1 MAITFN
7 TDRLQG
13 LEGTTINGVYG
24 RIQSVTIKKYDAD
37 GPYTR
42 DGDGNETDTLDTD
55 SSNYRAAHFK
65 ILYDV
70 VLHASAVKRNTAR
83 EYPEWGNRVRSRSI
97 DHFTATVTV
106 DQMNAADAN
115 CYTLAYSDLKAK
127 LAAGGSPIASSIA
140 DA

>member
-7 TDRLQG
+7 TDRLLG

-24 RIQSVTIKKYDAD
+24 RIQSVTVKKYDATTNPD
-37 GPYTR
+37 V
-42 DGDGNETDTLDTD
+42 
-55 SSNYRAAHFK
+55 AASFR
-65 ILYDV
+65 LMYDV
-70 VLHASAVKRNTAR
+70 ILHTTAVKRNADG
-83 EYPEWGNRVRSRSI
+83 EYPQWDNRLRSREI
-97 DHFTATVTV
+97 DHFTATVTT

-115 CYTLAYSDLKAK
+115 GYTLAYADLKAK

>member
-1 MAITFN
+1 MAITI
-7 TDRLQG
+7 TTAKLQG
-13 LEGTTINGVYG
+13 LPTAVAGVYA
-24 RIQSVTIKKYDAD
+24 RIQSVTVKKYDAD

-42 DGDGNETDTLDTD
+42 DGDGDPTDTLDTD
-55 SSNYRAAHFK
+55 AAGYVAAHFK

-70 VLHASAVKRNTAR
+70 VLHASAGARNTAR
-83 EYPEWGNRVRSRSI
+83 EYPEWGNRLRSREI

-115 CYTLAYSDLKAK
+115 CYTLAYADLKTR
-127 LAAGGSPIASSIA
+127 LAAGDSPIATSIA